1 MLVFLLMIIVSAKAS
16 WLKGTRV
23 PRFIDTVSLGLVSL
37 QLLTFNLL
45 QGEFI
50 VGVVRV
56 CRAVF
61 E

>member
-1 MLVFLLMIIVSAKAS
+1 MIIVSAKAS

-23 PRFIDTVSLGLVSL
+23 PRFIDTVSFDLVSL

-50 VGVVRV
+50 MGVVRV